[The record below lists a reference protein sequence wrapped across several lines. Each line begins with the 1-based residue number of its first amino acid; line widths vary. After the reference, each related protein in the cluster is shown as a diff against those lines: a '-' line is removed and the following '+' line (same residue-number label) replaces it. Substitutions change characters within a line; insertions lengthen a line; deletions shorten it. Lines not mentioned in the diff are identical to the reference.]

1 MFEDQSY
8 ETILQRM
15 LDRVSDGFDKRE
27 GSVIWD
33 THSPTALEF
42 QNLYLELE
50 NILQESFGDTA
61 SREYLIKRAKERG
74 LTPTSASKAVL
85 KGVFTPSTVD
95 VKGKRFNLST
105 MNYTVGEKI
114 EDGVYKVECET
125 VGAIGNQYFGTIT
138 PIDYVEGLETAQLVE
153 VLIPG
158 EDEESTE
165 SLRKRYFASFSDI
178 AYGGNKADYIAK
190 TNSISGV
197 GATKVTRVWN
207 SDIRPAKLMP
217 SDAVKTWYSG
227 IVGSLSEDVAAW
239 LTPVYTAAREKKL
252 TTGGTVKLT
261 ILNSD
266 FEPASDTLINTVQTE
281 IDPEQNA
288 GEGYGIAPIGHV
300 VNVESAEGVSV
311 TVKTNITFDT
321 GYSWDTLQ
329 DSIDEAIENYLLGLR
344 KAWADVDTTVVRI
357 SQIEAR
363 ITAITGVIDIQ
374 DTTLNGKAENLL
386 LTSLQ
391 VPLYGGASE

>member
-125 VGAIGNQYFGTIT
+125 AGAIGNQYFGTII

-165 SLRKRYFASFSDI
+165 SLRKRYFTSFSDI

-197 GATKVTRVWN
+197 GATKVTRAWN
-207 SDIRPAKLMP
+207 SDIKPAKLIP

>member
-207 SDIRPAKLMP
+207 SDIKPAKLMP

-239 LTPVYTAAREKKL
+239 LTPVYTAACEKKL

-329 DSIDEAIENYLLGLR
+329 DSIDEVIESYLLGLR